1 MTEGQHQRHAYY
13 NDATPLSAFLARSKK
28 AAATTTTQWPPV
40 TLATRMLFGGS
51 SKEGI
56 GGNSP
61 PAPSIYHN
69 PKFRWTS
76 RGEGERE
83 SYSDPFENSHNSSS
97 CHFRRIL
104 VTKAIRPS

>member
-56 GGNSP
+56 GGNSRR
-61 PAPSIYHN
+61 APSIFLFESMSDEN
-69 PKFRWTS
+69 CSDLPKATLKTLLLS
-76 RGEGERE
+76 AA
-83 SYSDPFENSHNSSS
+83 SSS
-97 CHFRRIL
+97 SSKPFH
-104 VTKAIRPS
+104 S